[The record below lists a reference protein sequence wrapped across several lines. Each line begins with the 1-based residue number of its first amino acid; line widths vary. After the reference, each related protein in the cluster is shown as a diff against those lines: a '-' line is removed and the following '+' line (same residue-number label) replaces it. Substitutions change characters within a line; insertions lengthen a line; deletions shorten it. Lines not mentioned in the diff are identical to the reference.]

1 MPFDFNA
8 DNILEVAQ
16 QLERNGAEFYRQAAE
31 TVSDPTS
38 KRFLSELADMEAEH
52 EATFG
57 AMRAELSENEQ
68 AGTVFAPEGD
78 AAIYLQALADTRVF
92 FEKEMDPQSIE
103 GIYKA
108 AITAEKDSIVFYL
121 GLQDMVSKALGKER
135 IDQIINEEKDHLRLL
150 SQKLIELKS

>member
-16 QLERNGAEFYRQAAE
+16 QLERNGARFYRHAAE
-31 TVSDPTS
+31 TVSDASS
-38 KRFLSELADMEAEH
+38 KSFLTELADMEAEH

-57 AMRAELSENEQ
+57 ALRAELSQNEK
-68 AGTVFAPEGD
+68 AGTTFALEGD
-78 AAIYLQALADTRVF
+78 AGVYLQALADTRVF

-103 GIYKA
+103 DIYKS

-121 GLQDMVSKALGKER
+121 GLKDMVSEASGKAR
-135 IDQIINEEKDHLRLL
+135 IDQIIHEEKEHPTLL
-150 SQKLIELKS
+150 SQKLIALNT